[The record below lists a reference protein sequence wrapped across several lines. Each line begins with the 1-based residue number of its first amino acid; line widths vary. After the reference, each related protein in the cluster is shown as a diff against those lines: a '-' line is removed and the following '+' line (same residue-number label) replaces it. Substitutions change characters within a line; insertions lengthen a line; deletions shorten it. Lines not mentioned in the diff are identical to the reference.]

1 MTTNIKKE
9 LLDSYAAAN
18 YHVYADP
25 SFILKIDISSKEL
38 RKLLIELNV
47 KFAAFITAF
56 NPYSQELSLKEN
68 RLRNKKLEGK
78 IQSLDLYYIKGD
90 GRCGDSGVVGEE
102 SFLVL
107 GLSKKQAI
115 NLGKESQQNAIV
127 VCDANA
133 IPSLLLLK

>member
-1 MTTNIKKE
+1 MISNIKQE
-9 LLDSYAAAN
+9 LLDSYATAN

-25 SFILKIDISSKEL
+25 SFILKIGKTSKEL
-38 RKLLIELNV
+38 RKLLIDSNV

-56 NPYSQELSLKEN
+56 NPYSHELQLKEN
-68 RLRNKKLEGK
+68 RLRNKKLEEK
-78 IQSLDLYYIKGD
+78 IQSLDLYYINGD
-90 GRCGDSGVVGEE
+90 GRCGDSGEVGEE
-102 SFLVL
+102 SFLVF

-127 VCDANA
+127 VCDRNA

>member
-1 MTTNIKKE
+1 MSGISQKLLKE
-9 LLDSYAAAN
+9 YKT
-18 YHVYADP
+18 ADYYVFSEP
-25 SFILKIDISSKEL
+25 SFILKIGISSKEL
-38 RKLLIELNV
+38 RKLLIKLNV

-90 GRCGDSGVVGEE
+90 GRCGDSGEVGEE
-102 SFLVL
+102 SFLVF

-127 VCDANA
+127 VCGTNA
-133 IPSLLLLK
+133 TPSLLLLK

>member
-1 MTTNIKKE
+1 MSDISQKLLKE
-9 LLDSYAAAN
+9 YKDADY
-18 YHVYADP
+18 YVYANP
-25 SFILKIDISSKEL
+25 SFILKIGTTSKEL
-38 RKLLIELNV
+38 RKLLIDLNA
-47 KFAAFITAF
+47 KYAAFITAF
-56 NPYSQELSLKEN
+56 NPYSQELQPKEN
-68 RLRNKKLEGK
+68 RLRNEKLEEK
-78 IQSLDLYYIKGD
+78 IQSLDLRYIKGD